1 MTFTRTTNHA
11 TGRTRYF
18 VNGKRV
24 SRDRYE
30 GLKFWKRLNS
40 FCTETNEKYTRQHAA
55 G

>member
-1 MTFTRTTNHA
+1 MTFTRTTNHT

-40 FCTETNEKYTRQHAA
+40 FCTEITDKHTRQHAA

>member
-1 MTFTRTTNHA
+1 MTFTRTTNHR

-30 GLKFWKRLNS
+30 GLKFWKNLRS
-40 FCTETNEKYTRQHAA
+40 FCTEITDKHTRTHCA

>member
-1 MTFTRTTNHA
+1 MTFTRTTNHT

-30 GLKFWKRLNS
+30 GLKFWKRMKAFLTEE
-40 FCTETNEKYTRQHAA
+40 TETHTRTHCA

>member
-1 MTFTRTTNHA
+1 MTFTRTTNHR
-11 TGRTRYF
+11 TNRTRYF

-30 GLKFWKRLNS
+30 GLKFWKKMKAFL
-40 FCTETNEKYTRQHAA
+40 TETTDEFTRQHAA